1 MPGTV
6 GNLTNTTFL
15 EDLIDPEVLAGMIN
29 EKIVDYMRFAPLCTI
44 DHTLQ
49 GQPGSTITLPKWG
62 YIGDAAVVPEGAPI
76 PISALST
83 DTKEVSIQKI
93 GKGVSITDEA
103 LLSGYANPLDRAAYE
118 ISVAMAN
125 KVDND
130 VLACCGEIGVNKT
143 HTFTGDVATVDD
155 VIKSL
160 TLFGEDLDGQKALL
174 CSPKQYEAIRLSK
187 DWCPASD
194 ISASILL
201 RGAVGVISGC
211 QIIVSNKLATAN
223 TAYIIKPGALR
234 IFLKRD
240 VQVEKDRD
248 IIHDTTY
255 VTANKHYVSYLYDES
270 KALKLVKAV

>member
-1 MPGTV
+1 MSGTV
-6 GNLTNTTFL
+6 GNLTNVTFL
-15 EDLIDPEVLAGMIN
+15 EDLIDPQVLAGMIN

-62 YIGDAAVVPEGAPI
+62 YIGDAEVVPEGAPI

-83 DTKEVSIQKI
+83 STKEVKIQKI
-93 GKGVSITDEA
+93 GKGVSITDES
-103 LLSGYANPLDRAAYE
+103 LLSGYANPIDRAAYE
-118 ISVAMAN
+118 IAVSMAT

-130 VLACCGEIGVNKT
+130 VLASCGEIGVNKT
-143 HTFTGDVATVDD
+143 HTFTGATATVDD
-155 VIKSL
+155 VIKAL
-160 TLFGEDLDGQKALL
+160 TLFGEDLGGSMALL
-174 CSPKQYEAIRLSK
+174 CSPKTYEVVRLAK

-201 RGAVGVISGC
+201 RGAVGVVSGC
-211 QIIVSNKLATAN
+211 QIIVSNKLAATN
-223 TAYIIKPGALR
+223 TSYIIKPGALR

-248 IIHDTTY
+248 ILHDTTY
-255 VTANKHYVSYLYDES
+255 ITANKHYVSYLYDES